1 MNVQLNL
8 SKQLVLGEA
17 LVRWA
22 RKTPDSEAFVFQHNR
37 LTYSQFNE
45 RVNRFANSLLQL
57 GFESGDKISVLSM
70 NCTEVVECYFAIWKI
85 GGVVVPLNFRMVGPE
100 VQYQANQSDSK
111 AVVFNGMFQDLITS
125 IKSELPKVGN
135 FICFNGKDVS
145 GSLSYED
152 MISTGSSNEP
162 GVFVD
167 ENDPA
172 IIMYTSGTT
181 GRPKG
186 AVLTHKNEY
195 VNVTSILVECDIRQR
210 DRSLCSAP
218 LFHAAA
224 LVHTLLILFMGGT
237 SVLLDKFEPEEF
249 IEVLD
254 KEKITVGMLIPS
266 MWIFLLQLPNIGDY
280 NTSYLRTVPTGGAV
294 LPAEVIKNAK
304 KWFPNV
310 GIYNLF
316 GQTEMGPVTTMLS
329 PDDALGKRGSVGK
342 PLITVET
349 RIVDK
354 QDQDVPVGEVG
365 EIVYR
370 GPTVM
375 KEYYNNPE
383 GTAEAMQ
390 GGWFHSGDLV
400 REDSEGYIYI
410 VDRAKDMII
419 SGGENIYAAEV
430 EEVIFSHPGVVEA
443 AVVGVPDS
451 QWGESVKAVV
461 VVRKGENVT
470 EEGIIAHCKKNLASY
485 KKPKTVEFTDEL
497 PRNASGKVLKYKLRE
512 NTG

>member
-1 MNVQLNL
+1 MTIQLNL

-22 RKTPDSEAFVFQHNR
+22 GKTPDKEAFVFKNTR
-37 LTYSQFNE
+37 LTYRQFNE
-45 RVNRFANSLLQL
+45 RVNRLAGSLITI
-57 GFESGDKISVLSM
+57 GIKRGDNISVLSM

-100 VQYQANQSDSK
+100 IRYQVDQSDSV
-111 AVVFNGMFQDLITS
+111 AVIFSGMFQDLMTAIRS
-125 IKSELPKVGN
+125 DLPKIEN
-135 FICFNGKDVS
+135 FICFNGKDEP
-145 GSLSYED
+145 GIISYGD
-152 MISTGSSNEP
+152 MIKGGSSDEP
-162 GVFVD
+162 GIVVD

-172 IIMYTSGTT
+172 FIMYTSGTT

-195 VNVTSILVECDIRQR
+195 INVISILAECDIRQG

-237 SVLLDKFEPEEF
+237 SVLLDKFEPEDF
-249 IEVLD
+249 IKVLD

-266 MWIFLLQLPNIGDY
+266 MWIFLLQLPNIEDY

-294 LPAEVIKNAK
+294 LPTEVIKNAK
-304 KWFPNV
+304 MRFPNV
-310 GIYNLF
+310 KIYNLF
-316 GQTEMGPVTTMLS
+316 GQTEMGPVTTMLN
-329 PDDALGKRGSVGK
+329 PDDALKKMGSVGK
-342 PLITVET
+342 PLISVET
-349 RIVDK
+349 RIVD
-354 QDQDVPVGEVG
+354 QNDNDVPVGEVG

-375 KEYYNNPE
+375 KEYYKNPE
-383 GTAEAMQ
+383 GTSAAMKN
-390 GGWFHSGDLV
+390 GWFHGGDLV
-400 REDSEGYIYI
+400 RQDAEGYIYI

-443 AVVGVPDS
+443 AVVGIPDF

-461 VVRKGENVT
+461 VTRKGDKVT
-470 EEGIIAHCKKNLASY
+470 ENEIIEHCKENLASY
-485 KKPKTVEFTDEL
+485 KKPKVVEFTDEL
-497 PRNASGKVLKYKLRE
+497 PRNASGKVLKFKLRE